1 MHSPGRG
8 ISSELGASADATHR
22 RKGSSGSVAAALHS
36 HRRRADCST
45 PSASTSSAAPR
56 QGARRGSGHL
66 RERDREL
73 RNQKEQAEQ
82 ASVLTNAPLF
92 SFLALRQRK
101 REETKKTS
109 AADLRPS

>member
-1 MHSPGRG
+1 MHSPGRSV
-8 ISSELGASADATHR
+8 SSELGASADATHR

-36 HRRRADCST
+36 HRRRADCSA

-73 RNQKEQAEQ
+73 RNQKETGGTVRVDKC
-82 ASVLTNAPLF
+82 AS
-92 SFLALRQRK
+92 SFLVK
-101 REETKKTS
+101 ENKETKKN
-109 AADLRPS
+109 